1 MNNNNINLP
10 KQSGTSISEKNSVHS
25 KITTTPDTTT
35 TSASETTHLKVLTK
49 KITPSNNNSNTTSIE
64 SSNTGT
70 NNINSKN
77 SMNNYTATPAPNT
90 NNNSFASSITPN
102 VGQNLNNFLS
112 VADSFPVTPNNL
124 SSTTPV
130 ALNCFPSIPVVP
142 SVPTFIAATS
152 INSIN
157 SHSDSNP
164 KRTNDFTS
172 FSFQVETSDKSQNG
186 SNQPVTTTTRSRPP
200 SFGKFKIKPSV
211 TANDELLSSLDHEG
225 SKYKDVFDD
234 DDDQNDED
242 NDDQN
247 DATPYINS
255 FNENHIPLSVQP
267 KINGKR
273 KVADYTINN
282 TSSQSAQ
289 PSKNKSHSSGS
300 KTDATVKSEENNT
313 SSMDNQSKSESITR
327 SNSAGNSNN
336 PKAQTDKSGTNK
348 TRKKKKIF
356 SCDECRK
363 GKTKCDPEPNGCRRC
378 TRLRLECSNR
388 GINSNIMSS
397 SNSISGGNSGDIE
410 PSDSINNVSLAN
422 LEIENRLKSL
432 ESVIS
437 GFDTKFNKLISAISG
452 NVNNHNNFSQFH
464 QNSPS
469 NINGGSN
476 NASPLFNHSYSNSL
490 NPLFENNHSDNLI
503 GNNNTLL
510 PICESIAPLS
520 IIKDIDSRLFQRVN
534 KYDPFKQACDEF
546 LDFYFHHEELC
557 LSLAKSFL
565 DISHFWIIPGGI
577 TEIDRYYVNSHP
589 FITCVFVVLAMC
601 FDENFNYIEEQKTLF
616 SLTTKLMGIA
626 LITEPLTDHD
636 IEAIL
641 YISIYNIARKPKQQ
655 EFDNWL
661 LSGHAIKHSMLSFD
675 IKNIKHRVQNLK
687 IYNDDDFYH
696 LRIINALC
704 SSHFQNAIGTGKPI
718 MINQSYFD
726 VHNLTILFPNTT
738 VGDAI
743 KVAELDLYYL
753 LSKKLNNYSY
763 FQSSNNIQFGD
774 DILIFRDID
783 EWKNKWEKVSD
794 ADASGMLTFA
804 YNFSITLL
812 SRTYI
817 KLVQQS
823 PKNVIT
829 NKNLAKAANT
839 CCQFSFETLEKFAG
853 LEVKLIRGCPKFQL
867 AQIIFSCIN
876 LLDFLEVM
884 KPNEKQ
890 MSLSKISKV
899 YWHLNAIGEKKN
911 DATDTVGRI
920 IRSLTEKF
928 DHLNNENYSSSSSS
942 SAAPDGQTSVNSTD
956 NLYSRPL
963 DSIIPTG
970 YGMTSTQNNIS
981 YHNNIINNRNNNNN
995 ISYGINNGNSSNR
1008 LTPQN
1013 ERSGSCSSEQKRQ
1026 SLYSIHNSPA
1036 NLYPINN
1043 EANTPFRI
1051 NQGAS
1056 TSNMR
1061 STSNYNNNNSNSN
1074 NNNSVNN
1081 SSNANNNNQKMHDY
1095 VPNTGTAAPT
1105 TSLFDRQ
1112 AGTSMGGSVSLPMS
1126 MNMPDA
1132 LPPFSERQVP
1142 SHYASPANDGIEL
1155 PDTENYENFENFF
1168 SEIIRS
1174 ITKYNPK

>member
-1 MNNNNINLP
+1 MNNNTINSP
-10 KQSGTSISEKNSVHS
+10 KQSGTNKSTKKSVSSDNSNS
-25 KITTTPDTTT
+25 DITTTT
-35 TSASETTHLKVLTK
+35 TSETTHS
-49 KITPSNNNSNTTSIE
+49 KIVTQDIASSSNNNSNKTLLE

-70 NNINSKN
+70 KDINSKN
-77 SMNNYTATPAPNT
+77 SMNDYTTTTPATNT

-102 VGQNLNNFLS
+102 VGPNLNNFLS

-130 ALNCFPSIPVVP
+130 ALSYFPSIPVGP
-142 SVPTFIAATS
+142 SVPTFATS
-152 INSIN
+152 TISTN
-157 SHSDSNP
+157 SHINP
-164 KRTNDFTS
+164 NPRRTDDFASVS
-172 FSFQVETSDKSQNG
+172 FHVETSDKSQNG
-186 SNQPVTTTTRSRPP
+186 SSQSVTTKTRSRPP

-211 TANDELLSSLDHEG
+211 TVNDELLSSLDTEAL
-225 SKYKDVFDD
+225 KYKDVFDD
-234 DDDQNDED
+234 DDDDED
-242 NDDQN
+242 DDQN
-247 DATPYINS
+247 DGGTRYESSAAAS

-267 KINGKR
+267 KRNGKR
-273 KVADYTINN
+273 KLSDDTINN
-282 TSSQSAQ
+282 TTGILKSSQSSQ
-289 PSKNKSHSSGS
+289 SSQSSKKKSQSSGS
-300 KTDATVKSEENNT
+300 KTDATVKSEDNHT
-313 SSMDNQSKSESITR
+313 SLMDNQPKSESITR
-327 SNSAGNSNN
+327 PNSASDSNS
-336 PKAQTDKSGTNK
+336 PKVQTDKSGTNK

-378 TRLRLECSNR
+378 TRLRLECSNKD
-388 GINSNIMSS
+388 INSNIMSLANSVAGANSGDTES
-397 SNSISGGNSGDIE
+397 SNSMSST
-410 PSDSINNVSLAN
+410 SLAN

-452 NVNNHNNFSQFH
+452 NNNNHNNSSQFH

-469 NINGGSN
+469 NGNGGSN
-476 NASPLFNHSYSNSL
+476 GASPIFNHSYSNNL
-490 NPLFENNHSDNLI
+490 KPLFDSNQGDNLI
-503 GNNNTLL
+503 GYNNTLL

-520 IIKDIDSRLFQRVN
+520 IIKDIDSKLFQRVN

-546 LDFYFHHEELC
+546 LDFYFQHEELC
-557 LSLAKSFL
+557 LNLAKSFL

-577 TEIDRYYVNSHP
+577 TEIDRNYVNSHP

-601 FDENFNYIEEQKTLF
+601 FDENFNYVEEQKILF

-641 YISIYNIARKPKQQ
+641 YISLYNIARKPKQQ

-687 IYNDDDFYH
+687 IYNDEDFYH

-753 LSKKLNNYSY
+753 LSKKLNSYSY

-783 EWKNKWEKVSD
+783 EWKNKWEKVID

-823 PKNVIT
+823 PKSVLT

-899 YWHLNAIGEKKN
+899 YWHLNSIGEKKN

-928 DHLNNENYSSSSSS
+928 DHLNNMNYSSSSSS
-942 SAAPDGQTSVNSTD
+942 GAHDNQIASLTPSD

-970 YGMTSTQNNIS
+970 YGMTGTQNNIS
-981 YHNNIINNRNNNNN
+981 YHHNINNNRNNNNN
-995 ISYGINNGNSSNR
+995 NNNISSGINNDNISNR
-1008 LTPQN
+1008 STPQN

-1036 NLYPINN
+1036 DFYPINN

-1051 NQGAS
+1051 NQSAS

-1061 STSNYNNNNSNSN
+1061 STSNYNNNNN
-1074 NNNSVNN
+1074 NVNN
-1081 SSNANNNNQKMHDY
+1081 GNQKIHDF
-1095 VPNTGTAAPT
+1095 VPNTTTTTPT
-1105 TSLFDRQ
+1105 TSLFARQ
-1112 AGTSMGGSVSLPMS
+1112 PGTSMGGSVSLPMS
-1126 MNMPDA
+1126 INMPDA
-1132 LPPFSERQVP
+1132 LPPFGDRQGS
-1142 SHYASPANDGIEL
+1142 SHYSSPVNDGIEL